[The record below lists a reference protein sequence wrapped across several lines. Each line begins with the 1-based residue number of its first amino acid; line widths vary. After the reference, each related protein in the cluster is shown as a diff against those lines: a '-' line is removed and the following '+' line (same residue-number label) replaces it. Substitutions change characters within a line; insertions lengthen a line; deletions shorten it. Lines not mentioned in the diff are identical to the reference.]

1 MRLKRRIVC
10 LSPGRSISGF
20 FVEFPLE
27 WRFCPSPGI
36 RRCCC
41 DNLAVHLVGT
51 ELRSLRA
58 NLFGEGA
65 YNQNLLY
72 GWTM

>member
-1 MRLKRRIVC
+1 MRLRRCIVC

-20 FVEFPLE
+20 FVKFPLE
-27 WRFCPSPGI
+27 WRFCPTPGI
-36 RRCCC
+36 RRCYC
-41 DNLAVHLVGT
+41 DNLAVLPVET

-65 YNQNLLY
+65 YN
-72 GWTM
+72 